1 MDALRRLL
9 PPKIFEVIDRAG
21 ICTAKEILILS
32 KWDIKK
38 LTNLSIGDIL
48 FLKSIVADCVAPKSV
63 TGDILLLKQNP
74 RVSSGC
80 EAIDSITNGGLRTGT
95 ITEIFGESGSG
106 KTQIGLQAAANTFN
120 SGSVF
125 ICTEDVFPV
134 KRLKQ
139 IQQSLP
145 NYVLN
150 DNIGT
155 NIFIEHVTEPTE
167 LLSCVKV
174 RLPRLLNEQKVSLIV
189 VDSIAAPY
197 RAETTNYVQRA
208 EDLRELAVALI
219 EIAKG
224 YNIAIVCINQ
234 VTTAFDGTDSILPC
248 LGLAWSNMVST
259 RIILKKTSRT
269 VVLQSNESPSAPEYS
284 HVRELSVVFAPDL
297 PNKTTELIITSCGI
311 IGVKNMRL

>member
-38 LTNLSIGDIL
+38 ATNLSTDDIL
-48 FLKSIVADCVAPKSV
+48 FLKSIVADCVSPESV
-63 TGDILLLKQNP
+63 TGDMLLLKQNP
-74 RVSSGC
+74 RVLSGC
-80 EAIDSITNGGLRTGT
+80 EAIDSITNGGFRAGT
-95 ITEIFGESGSG
+95 LTEIYGESGSG

-139 IQQSLP
+139 MQQSLV
-145 NYVLN
+145 NYVPD
-150 DNIGT
+150 DNIGK

-174 RLPRLLNEQKVSLIV
+174 RLPRLLNDQKVSLIV
-189 VDSIAAPY
+189 VDSIAAPH
-197 RAETTNYVQRA
+197 RTETTNYVQRA

-219 EIAKG
+219 EIAKR
-224 YNIAIVCINQ
+224 YSIAIVCINQ

-259 RIILKKTSRT
+259 RLMLKKTSRT
-269 VVLQSNESPSAPEYS
+269 VLKTNESSSAQEYL

-297 PNKTTELIITSCGI
+297 PNKTTEFVITSNGI
-311 IGVKNMRL
+311 IGV